1 MRSYGPGKDQRQVQA
16 RPAPPLGAAS
26 RTESIILDLNTSV
39 YYSLNDTGA
48 FIWERLGS
56 GATAAEISTEL
67 CAEFDVKP
75 DAAARDADE
84 LIAKLSQ
91 EKLLLP
97 A

>member
-1 MRSYGPGKDQRQVQA
+1 M
-16 RPAPPLGAAS
+16 S
-26 RTESIILDLNTSV
+26 RTKAAVQKYKHASHTAWRRVESESIILDLNTSV

-56 GATAAEISTEL
+56 GATVPQVATEL
-67 CAEFDVKP
+67 CVEFDVEP
-75 DAAARDADE
+75 ETAARDMDE
-84 LIAKLSQ
+84 VIAKLCS